1 MTIRHPSAICQCHWV
16 KWFLW
21 PNSYITSQPLQIQN
35 TNLQWKQNA
44 TFITKPISNPRGVCR
59 HTNVSPFSH
68 SSEHLRQS
76 LVLHMSIAYQT
87 QWLDLLFWFEYV
99 KIGYNKHLNFYIST
113 WYVKAA
119 TAKRVFLPNILCNI
133 GQHN

>member
-21 PNSYITSQPLQIQN
+21 HNSYITSTTVANSKYKFAMQTKCDIYHK
-35 TNLQWKQNA
+35 TNIKPKRCLSTYKCQSIF
-44 TFITKPISNPRGVCR
+44 TFFGAFKTITC
-59 HTNVSPFSH
+59 
-68 SSEHLRQS
+68 
-76 LVLHMSIAYQT
+76 IAYVHCISDT
-87 QWLDLLFWFEYV
+87 MTGLAFLIW
-99 KIGYNKHLNFYIST
+99 ICICGYKKHLNFNIST